1 MDDTI
6 RYLDRATVTRLLPPL
21 DEQLDLVEATYVEM
35 ARGRVE
41 QPPKL
46 GVHARP
52 ETFIHAM
59 PAYLED
65 DDVVAV
71 KWVAAYS
78 SNSAK
83 GLPYISGLMILSD
96 PDTGLPMLVMDAAQ
110 ITAVRTAVASGVS
123 IRHLAPTG
131 WRRVAILGYGEQG
144 HQHARVVH
152 ALNPDA
158 EITVY
163 GGPRLSAPQAGVE
176 VAPDARSAVEGADVV
191 ITAGPM
197 AAKPGPMVEAS
208 WVAPKSLVVPVD
220 FDAYVAASVVE
231 QSDQLVVDDTAQYD
245 QYRARG
251 GFAGWPDAD
260 TTIGE
265 ALQGEV
271 TGERRVVCNLGVG
284 ALDAALAGVVR
295 KRAEAEGIGMLLPR

>member
-6 RYLDRATVTRLLPPL
+6 RYLDRATVTRLLPSL
-21 DEQLDLVEATYVEM
+21 AEQLDLVESTYVAM

-46 GVHARP
+46 GIHARP

-59 PAYLED
+59 PAYLQD
-65 DDVVAV
+65 DDIAAV

-78 SNSAK
+78 SNSAQ

-96 PDTGLPMLVMDAAQ
+96 AGTGLPVLVMDAAQ

-144 HQHARVVH
+144 REHARVVH
-152 ALNPDA
+152 TLNPNA

-163 GGPRLSAPQAGVE
+163 GGPRLSAPQDGVE

-191 ITAGPM
+191 ISAGPM

-208 WVAPKSLVVPVD
+208 WVAPACLVVPVD
-220 FDAYVAASVVE
+220 FDAYVGASVIE
-231 QSDQLVVDDTAQYD
+231 QADQLIVDDTAQYD

-260 TTIGE
+260 VTIGE
-265 ALQGEV
+265 ALQTDV

-284 ALDAALAGVVR
+284 ALDAALAGMVR
-295 KRAEAEGIGMLLPR
+295 KRAEAEGVGVLLPR